1 MNQPV
6 ARTHQ
11 NSSWLSVLGVRPEE
25 TAVISLLFGNMF
37 VSGIAIGMLRV
48 AAFTLFLAEFT
59 AEQLAIMAILLAFTG
74 TVLTLLI
81 SKITYGRSFST
92 YVFTILGT
100 ILVGLLGYRFL
111 LGTVDNKIFIFALP
125 LFFETVYMLFSLQFV
140 TLLSRLLDVRQTK
153 RLSGIAR
160 SGEFL
165 AEMVGGISVALLL
178 AFMDVQ
184 DLLLVAAGAT
194 ALVFII
200 AELTARKF
208 RAPLA
213 VTSGDLVEGK
223 EIDNK
228 LLRLLRLPYVRSISL
243 CYAAYIFAYFFL
255 DVAFYHYAS
264 KQFTDEV
271 ALATFLGQFIAVS
284 GFITLV
290 VMVFFFAPVL
300 RKFGVLAG
308 VIGFPIVIAIGAA
321 AVSAM
326 EFAGVAG
333 IAIFFVMVA
342 TNGMRFVLQSAMWRP
357 SVTILFQVLPDR
369 QRTQGTSLI
378 EGIIDPLSGGLAGL
392 TLFIISN
399 YLQWEPQM
407 FLLVLTGL
415 MVFWISMGIAI
426 RQMYLSNLVESIQ
439 KRKIGKLSI
448 QELDNASLD
457 IIKGGIESSYPAEV
471 LYCINLLEEMEHPQI
486 TELLK
491 KAITNDSY
499 EVRLDTLERVT
510 RLGIDALQI
519 QVRERIDT
527 ETHPLVLGQA
537 LITYGA
543 LGGDDVSDVL
553 TPHIDSEQE
562 SIRRGALTGLLNY
575 GPTSDDAKSKLLELA
590 RSENPSQRMYAA
602 DVMGEFDA
610 GASYLVELLDDD
622 DPAVVSRAI
631 YAAGLIRDNRL
642 INTLVGKLSVTGL
655 QKPAAQALQQFDDD
669 ALYDLDLGFRSP
681 EATRQVKRQII
692 EIVSEI
698 GGTGAMEILLRHIET
713 DHRELRHQIYLAL
726 AKLNYQ
732 ADPDHQYIFVNK
744 LEQEVELITWL
755 LASMEDISK
764 HRRYDALT
772 AALGQELGT
781 RRDNMLLIMS
791 FIFPSTVMM
800 DTRASIAS
808 RVPELRVYALEVL
821 DNLLTN
827 EIKTVVFPILD
838 DLSVSE
844 RLAQLDERFPQAHMN
859 TQDRFEDLVSKHF
872 GESFVWTKASLL
884 HQIGNDKHEHLL
896 DAVRSALADPEALVR
911 ETAAWSLVQLEIEDA
926 PQILAG
932 LKADPSPHVR
942 EVVSELLKG
951 LG

>member
-1 MNQPV
+1 MNHPV

-153 RLSGIAR
+153 RLSGIVR

-200 AELTARKF
+200 AELMARKF

-378 EGIIDPLSGGLAGL
+378 EGVIDPLSGGLAGL

-399 YLQWEPQM
+399 YLQWGPQM

-415 MVFWISMGIAI
+415 MVLWISMGIAI
-426 RQMYLSNLVESIQ
+426 RQMYLSNLVVSIQ

-448 QELDNASLD
+448 KELDNSSLD

-499 EVRLDTLERVT
+499 EVRLDTLERIT
-510 RLGIDALQI
+510 RLGIDALQM
-519 QVRERIDT
+519 QVRQRIDT

-537 LITYGA
+537 LRTYGA

-590 RSENPSQRMYAA
+590 RSENPSQRMHAA

-698 GGTGAMEILLRHIET
+698 GGTGAIEILLRHIET
-713 DHRELRHQIYLAL
+713 DHHELRHQIYLAL

-732 ADPDHQYIFVNK
+732 ADLDDQYIFVNK

-764 HRRYDALT
+764 HHRYHALT
-772 AALGQELGT
+772 AALRQELGT

-791 FIFPSTVMM
+791 FIFPSNVMM

-844 RLAQLDERFPQAHMN
+844 RLAQLDERFPQVHMN

-896 DAVRSALADPEALVR
+896 DAVRSGLADPESLVR

-942 EVVSELLKG
+942 EVVSELLQG

>member
-37 VSGIAIGMLRV
+37 ISGIAIGMLRV

-81 SKITYGRSFST
+81 SKITHGRSFST
-92 YVFTILGT
+92 YVFTVLGT
-100 ILVGLLGYRFL
+100 ILVGLLGYWFL

-178 AFMDVQ
+178 AFMQVQ

-194 ALVFII
+194 AVVFII

-208 RAPLA
+208 KAPLA
-213 VTSGDLVEGK
+213 VTSGDLVEEE

-271 ALATFLGQFIAVS
+271 ALATFLGQFIAIS
-284 GFITLV
+284 GFITLL
-290 VMVFFFAPVL
+290 VMVFLFAPVL
-300 RKFGVLAG
+300 RRFGVLAG
-308 VIGFPIVIAIGAA
+308 VIGFPIVIAIGAT

-378 EGIIDPLSGGLAGL
+378 EGVIDPLSGGLAGL
-392 TLFIISN
+392 TLFIISH

-415 MVFWISMGIAI
+415 MVFWISMGVAI
-426 RQMYLSNLVESIQ
+426 RQMYLSNLVVSIQ
-439 KRKIGKLSI
+439 KRKIGELSV

-457 IIKGGIESSYPAEV
+457 IIKSGIESDYPAEV
-471 LYCINLLEEMEHPQI
+471 FYCMNLLEEMEHPEI

-491 KAITNDSY
+491 EVMTNDSY
-499 EVRLDTLERVT
+499 EVRLDTLERVA
-510 RLGIDALQI
+510 RLQIDALQS
-519 QVRERIDT
+519 QVSERIDT
-527 ETHPLVLGQA
+527 ETHPRVLGQA

-543 LGGDDVSDVL
+543 LGADDVSDVL
-553 TPHIDSEQE
+553 TPHIDSDQE
-562 SIRRGALTGLLNY
+562 FIRRGALTGLLNY
-575 GPTSDDAKSKLLELA
+575 APASDDAKNKLLELA
-590 RSENPSQRMYAA
+590 RSEDPDQRMYAA
-602 DVMGEFDA
+602 DVMGDFDA

-622 DPAVVSRAI
+622 DSAVVSRAI
-631 YAAGLIRDNRL
+631 HAAGLIRDARL
-642 INTLVGKLSVTGL
+642 INTLVGKLSVPGL
-655 QKPAAQALQQFDDD
+655 QGPAAQALQQFGDD

-692 EIVSEI
+692 EIVREI
-698 GGTGAMEILLRHIET
+698 GGTGAMEILLRHIEI
-713 DHRELRHQIYLAL
+713 DHPELRHQIYLAL
-726 AKLNYQ
+726 ATLNYQ
-732 ADPDHQYIFVNK
+732 ADPDDQYIFVNK
-744 LEQEVELITWL
+744 LEEEVELITWL
-755 LASMEDISK
+755 LASMEDIFK
-764 HRRYDALT
+764 HRRYRALT
-772 AALGQELGT
+772 AALGQELDT

-791 FIFPSTVMM
+791 FIFPSIVML

-808 RVPELRVYALEVL
+808 KVSELRVFALEVL

-827 EIKTVVFPILD
+827 EIKPVVLPILD

-844 RLAQLDERFPQAHMN
+844 RLAQLDERFPQVHMN
-859 TQDRFEDLVSKHF
+859 PQDRFEDLVSRHF
-872 GESFVWTKASLL
+872 EESFVWTKASLL

-896 DAVRSALADPEALVR
+896 DAVRSGLEDSEPLVR

-932 LKADPSPHVR
+932 HKADPSPHVR
-942 EVVSELLKG
+942 EVVGELLEG

>member
-153 RLSGIAR
+153 RLSGIVR

-194 ALVFII
+194 SLVFII

-208 RAPLA
+208 EAPLA

-284 GFITLV
+284 GFITLL
-290 VMVFFFAPVL
+290 VMIFFFAPVL

-308 VIGFPIVIAIGAA
+308 VIGFPIVIAIGTA

-326 EFAGVAG
+326 EFTGVAG

-357 SVTILFQVLPDR
+357 SVTILFQVLPER

-378 EGIIDPLSGGLAGL
+378 EGVIDPLSGGLAGL

-399 YLQWEPQM
+399 CLQWEPQM

-415 MVFWISMGIAI
+415 MVFWIFMGLAI
-426 RQMYLSNLVESIQ
+426 RQMYLSNLVVSIQ

-499 EVRLDTLERVT
+499 EVRLDTLERIT
-510 RLGIDALQI
+510 RLGIDALQS
-519 QVRERIDT
+519 QVRERIET

-543 LGGDDVSDVL
+543 LGGDEVSDVL

-562 SIRRGALTGLLNY
+562 FIRRGALTGLLNY
-575 GPTSDDAKSKLLELA
+575 GPTSDDAKGKLLELA
-590 RSENPSQRMYAA
+590 RSEDPSQRMYAA
-602 DVMGEFDA
+602 DVLGDFDA

-631 YAAGLIRDNRL
+631 HAAGLIRDNGL

-681 EATRQVKRQII
+681 DATRQVKRQII

-713 DHRELRHQIYLAL
+713 DHHELRHQIYLAL

-732 ADPDHQYIFVNK
+732 ADPDDQYIFVNK
-744 LEQEVELITWL
+744 LEEEVELITWL

-764 HRRYDALT
+764 HSRYDALT
-772 AALGQELGT
+772 AALRQELGT

-791 FIFPSTVMM
+791 FIFPSNVMM

-827 EIKTVVFPILD
+827 EIKTVVFPMLD

-844 RLAQLDERFPQAHMN
+844 RLAQLDERFPQVHMN

-872 GESFVWTKASLL
+872 SRSFAWTKASLL

-896 DAVRSALADPEALVR
+896 DAVRSGLADPESLVR

-942 EVVSELLKG
+942 EVVSELLQG